1 MISVKILPMKKL
13 IYLIIAFVLFSACDK
28 VTVEII
34 PPKPVPK
41 AVKPDYPVQIGTIRG
56 YFDNDYKTFRDH
68 IEKVAPVDSFSNCF
82 FYGGPSNTYRQINLI
97 RCDTTYVVAFY
108 FNGVTPDS
116 ISADIPDPTPY
127 TRYFEMQFYK
137 FQDWNNTST
146 DSKNFHFTLG
156 GPYGINVLI
165 TSNKGDTL
173 TGTFH
178 GDMFSPSGNVLRV
191 KDGEFKLKIFR
202 KFMRWQ

>member
-1 MISVKILPMKKL
+1 MRMKPSTTLKQILLL
-13 IYLIIAFVLFSACDK
+13 IVFFLLAACDK
-28 VTVEII
+28 VTIEII

-41 AVKPDYPVQIGTIRG
+41 AVKPAYPVQLGTIRG

-68 IEKVAPVDSFSNCF
+68 IEKVAPIDSFSNCF
-82 FYGGPSNTYRQINLI
+82 FYGGPSNTLRQINLI

-108 FNGVTPDS
+108 INGVSPDS
-116 ISADIPDPTPY
+116 ISADIPATTPY
-127 TRYFEMQFYK
+127 SRYFEMQFYK

-156 GPYGINVLI
+156 GQYGSNVLI

-173 TGTFH
+173 TGTFQ
-178 GDMFSPSGNVLRV
+178 GDMISPSGNVLRV
-191 KDGEFKLKIFR
+191 KDGEFKIKIFR